1 VGEAAL
7 LAAAGDVA
15 AARPVGLSELLAF
28 EAERARSHYAAAARL
43 LPERDRRSMLAA
55 EIMGAIYRAVL
66 EAWARRGHPVGG
78 PRTALGK
85 PRKLWIAL
93 RSVPRVY
100 WGV

>member
-1 VGEAAL
+1 
-7 LAAAGDVA
+7 
-15 AARPVGLSELLAF
+15 
-28 EAERARSHYAAAARL
+28 
-43 LPERDRRSMLAA
+43 MLAA

-78 PRTALGK
+78 ARVSLGK

-93 RSVPRVY
+93 RAVPRVY